1 MEIPEYDLRKIQ
13 TDKVSEVHN
22 WANILRSQ
30 EKDKR
35 IKLSIVV
42 ANNH

>member
-1 MEIPEYDLRKIQ
+1 MEIPEYDSRKIQ

-35 IKLSIVV
+35 IKSRNSA